1 MKRYIQKN
9 KNVRQKGITLIV
21 LVITIVVMLIL
32 AGTTIGMTFSDRG
45 VIKQTKRARFSAE
58 AMEIKDELERS
69 DLLTEIQEKQ
79 YAVGDI
85 DDLELQL
92 EEEKKAMEQAKT
104 NAADLIRLIQ
114 TAEGGLSE
122 TYSILQRMHALQI
135 EYSNTEELSEESK
148 ASITSEMGQL
158 VQAIDDIA
166 QTVMFSD
173 IKLLDGTL
181 NITANLGNEYYSY
194 GDFNVSVSDCGF
206 KSIYGAEEFDYA
218 DKNEK
223 VSEAMAKISNI
234 RSTLGAKQNALEHII
249 SDEDEL
255 VERMDSLIKSIFY
268 DADGQKLTEQEA
280 IKNVKSNNIS
290 IRIMEMAYGVSGQI
304 YSILQRIKK
313 LAVSA
318 WNTGNTDANRQ
329 FLQTEINELLKEI
342 DRELN
347 NTTILN
353 KNLFQGDIQYIRR
366 TTLNSLGIKDLSVI
380 NKAESQSTKVE
391 NAMSKV
397 NSIRE
402 KLIEEANKLE
412 AKKDEEANEN
422 TGLEIEVI
430 PGLFELNEKY
440 KNKFKVINRELIYV
454 GTNEDEKEW
463 AKDLDIKVY

>member
-9 KNVRQKGITLIV
+9 KNVRQKGITLIA

-45 VIKQTKRARFSAE
+45 VIKQTKRARFSTE

-79 YAVGDI
+79 YAVGAI

-104 NAADLIRLIQ
+104 NAADLISLIQ

-122 TYSILQRMHALQI
+122 THSILQRMKELQVQYNNHDVTLDKEAI
-135 EYSNTEELSEESK
+135 NT
-148 ASITSEMGQL
+148 EMGQL
-158 VQAIDDIA
+158 IQEIDDIA
-166 QTVMFSD
+166 QTIMFSD
-173 IKLLDGTL
+173 TKLLDGTL

-206 KSIYGAEEFDYA
+206 KSIYGAEEFDYG

-223 VSEAMAKISNI
+223 VLEAMAKIANI
-234 RSTLGAKQNALEHII
+234 RSILGAKQNTLEHII

-280 IKNVKSNNIS
+280 IKNAKSNNIS
-290 IRIMEMAYGVSGQI
+290 IRIMEMAYGVSGNI
-304 YSILQRIKK
+304 YTILQRIKE
-313 LAVSA
+313 LTASA
-318 WNTGNTDANRQ
+318 WNTDNTDTDRQ
-329 FLQTEINELLKEI
+329 ALQTEINEYLKEI

-347 NTTILN
+347 RTTILN

-366 TTLNSLGIKDLSVI
+366 TTLNSLGIKDISVI
-380 NKAESQSTKVE
+380 NKAESQGTKVE

-397 NSIRE
+397 SAIRE
-402 KLIEEANKLE
+402 KLIEEINKLE
-412 AKKDEEANEN
+412 AKKDEEANGN

-430 PGLFELNEKY
+430 PGLFELNEKH
-440 KNKFKVINRELIYV
+440 KNKFKVINRELIYI